1 MASKS
6 HSCVFSSSLLMLL
19 TNWINQQSSQILMV
33 ISTAFKLFRVHL
45 ASTGLGFSFRN
56 ASLNHCSEVLVHVVM
71 TTSHSSC
78 RFVTQR
84 YDHVCMPK
92 CNELLPC
99 ELTAHFLSH
108 PKNSNRKCPAPSFL
122 HGRSNHC
129 TPEKSYWLFSRP
141 LSGGFVRVSCLK
153 RQYYSSFW
161 YCCLT
166 LSRLQRISEPA
177 GAATPSP
184 PMPDVLL
191 EDSAVAWL
199 LLFSHLA
206 WWIALC
212 GWMSLRDAPG
222 LLCHCSSVCFV

>member
-108 PKNSNRKCPAPSFL
+108 PKNSNRMCPAPSFL

-161 YCCLT
+161 YCYV
-166 LSRLQRISEPA
+166 S
-177 GAATPSP
+177 
-184 PMPDVLL
+184 
-191 EDSAVAWL
+191 
-199 LLFSHLA
+199 
-206 WWIALC
+206 
-212 GWMSLRDAPG
+212 
-222 LLCHCSSVCFV
+222 LCHGSSGSPSQPGQQRLRRQCQTCCWRTLLWPGCFSSVIWPDG